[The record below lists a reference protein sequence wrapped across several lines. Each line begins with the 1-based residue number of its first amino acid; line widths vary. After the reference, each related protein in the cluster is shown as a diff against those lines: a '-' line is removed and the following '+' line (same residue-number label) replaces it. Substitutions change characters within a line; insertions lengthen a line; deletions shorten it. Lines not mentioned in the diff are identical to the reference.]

1 MQYFRI
7 YSYID
12 IPLGTCHYSENLYH
26 LLMVEVFT
34 PNLISQ
40 VLIQLEPFSNSFS

>member
-1 MQYFRI
+1 MQYFRA

-12 IPLGTCHYSENLYH
+12 IPLETCPCSENLYH

-40 VLIQLEPFSNSFS
+40 VLIQLESFSNSFS